1 MNVPELE
8 QMREKTIKASESNE
22 KEPVYCIEYLN
33 QPPFKSVRDS
43 IIVQIK
49 SCERLLIKTKGTYE
63 RKAIER
69 EILYLILIL
78 DLVEY

>member
-8 QMREKTIKASESNE
+8 QTRVETIKASESNE

-33 QPPFKSVRDS
+33 QPAFKSLRES
-43 IIVQIK
+43 IIAQIK
-49 SCERLLIKTKGTYE
+49 SCELLLKKTKGTYE

-69 EILYLILIL
+69 EILNLILIL
-78 DLVEY
+78 ELVEY

>member
-8 QMREKTIKASESNE
+8 QMRERTVKTSESNQRE
-22 KEPVYCIEYLN
+22 SVYCIEYLN
-33 QPPFKSVRDS
+33 QPPFKSLRNS
-43 IIVQIK
+43 IIAQIK
-49 SCERLLIKTKGTYE
+49 SCEGLLIKTKGPYE

-69 EILYLILIL
+69 EILNLILIL

>member
-1 MNVPELE
+1 MKVPELE
-8 QMREKTIKASESNE
+8 QMREKTVKASESNE

-33 QPPFKSVRDS
+33 QPPFKNLRDS
-43 IIVQIK
+43 IIAQIK

-63 RKAIER
+63 RKAIET
-69 EILYLILIL
+69 EILNLTLIL